1 MNGRGGGREGDWHVR
16 SPLVSSVKVQKRP
29 SMTPVSGSMVTS
41 KKHGRVGRPGMVDIW
56 RRGGKKATDPCQPH
70 SELCRRRFACR
81 IWFVAGTYRSAE
93 GVEET
98 GADGGANV
106 ADVYRP
112 VSAARGEE
120 RAVPGHRADP
130 RLVAPHQTHLLALGC
145 VPYLDVSVRR
155 AHADVRPT
163 LGPRDRRYR
172 IVCTEVAKL
181 RRWER
186 GQL

>member
-106 ADVYRP
+106 ADGDNK
-112 VSAARGEE
+112 ALWCALERGVVREGE
-120 RAVPGHRADP
+120 VRLGHADGQVVVAL
-130 RLVAPHQTHLLALGC
+130 RLVAVNLLLRLLCWGWGWGGGGDKVGLG
-145 VPYLDVSVRR
+145 SFGW
-155 AHADVRPT
+155 A
-163 LGPRDRRYR
+163 G
-172 IVCTEVAKL
+172 
-181 RRWER
+181 
-186 GQL
+186 